1 MICISISQESR
12 WFALVDMYNAR
23 SQCDLLEVR
32 LDRFTSE
39 ASVAELLAARPKPVI
54 MTCRRAEDGGDW
66 SGMEEERLT
75 LLKHCLT
82 HKADY
87 VEIELDVADRIP
99 PAPPS
104 KRVIAYTNYLE
115 NPDNLSDLY
124 AQALTKSP
132 DVVKVVVPARN
143 PEEVWPILQ
152 ILAKPPVPTVVVG
165 LGQPSVMLAVL
176 ARKMG
181 APWAYAALERGM
193 EAYYGQPTVRDLE
206 TVYHYRA
213 IERGTQLI
221 GVTSVN
227 ELQYLNVALLNAAL
241 AHLGQPARCLPLEIG
256 KISFFQKVL
265 DALKLNFVVI
275 GEEHRG
281 SIRDVAAEEE
291 PMAKGAGAVDFLVR
305 QSGKW
310 HGYNLLCRALF
321 AALESA
327 LRDKAPGP
335 NPLKGRTALLVGT
348 SGMLHLLG
356 TRIKQAGGAL
366 VLTSQDEV
374 GGPPLAK
381 DLGCSFV
388 PLAAVADT
396 PHDVLI
402 LGETASWQTGLEPE
416 HLKPGTTLLDATA
429 PARKSA
435 FLRGAEEHGCNVV
448 APGRVLMEQV
458 IRQVKAFANQDVPRE
473 PLENVLNTLIDD

>member
-12 WFALVDMYNAR
+12 WFALVDMHNAR

-32 LDRFTSE
+32 LDRLASE
-39 ASVAELLAARPKPVI
+39 AGVAELLAARPKPVI

-66 SGMEEERLT
+66 SGMEEERLA

-82 HKADY
+82 YKADY
-87 VEIELDVADRIP
+87 VEIEMDVADLIP
-99 PAPPS
+99 PAPSS

-115 NPDNLSDLY
+115 TPDNLAELY

-165 LGQPSVMLAVL
+165 LGQTGVMLAVL

-181 APWAYAALERGM
+181 APWVYAALERGM

-206 TVYHYRA
+206 EVYHYRA
-213 IERGTQLI
+213 IERGTLLI
-221 GVTSVN
+221 GVTGFN
-227 ELQYLNVALLNAAL
+227 EAQYLTTALLNAAL

-256 KISFFQKVL
+256 KIPFFQRVL

-281 SIRDVAAEEE
+281 SIRDIAAEQE
-291 PMAKGAGAVDFLVR
+291 PVAKSAGAVDFLVR
-305 QSGKW
+305 QGSKW
-310 HGYNLLCRALF
+310 HGYNLLSRALY
-321 AALESA
+321 AALEA
-327 LRDKAPGP
+327 VLRAKAPGA
-335 NPLKGRTALLVGT
+335 NPMQGRTVLLVGT
-348 SGMLHLLG
+348 AGMLHVLG
-356 TRIKQAGGAL
+356 TRIKQSGGGL

-381 DLGCSFV
+381 ALGCAFV
-388 PLAAVADT
+388 PLQAVRDT
-396 PHDVLI
+396 PHDVVI
-402 LGETASWQTGLEPE
+402 LGETAGWQTGLEPE
-416 HLKPGTTLLDATA
+416 HLKPGTTVLDATA
-429 PARKSA
+429 PARKSE
-435 FLRGAEEHGCNVV
+435 FLRAAAEHGCNVV
-448 APGRVLMEQV
+448 SPGQVLIEQV
-458 IRQVKAFANQDVPRE
+458 ARQVKAFSNHEVPRE
-473 PLENVLNTLIDD
+473 PLVKVLSTLIDD